1 MKKLASFVAALAII
15 LCSCCNKNCD
25 NAATTPD
32 AVASDQKSEIV
43 RLNVFY
49 TLNDLANAD
58 AAKTIADSLVA
69 ASRNDAG
76 CISYDMFESTTTP
89 GSFIIIETWQND
101 SLLDIHSHAPHFE
114 KYVPQLRALGT
125 MTAQRCTIE
134 E

>member
-15 LCSCCNKNCD
+15 LCSCCNNNCD
-25 NAATTPD
+25 TATPNPD
-32 AVASDQKSEIV
+32 ATAGQKSEIV

-49 TLNDLANAD
+49 TLNDITNAD
-58 AAKTIADSLVA
+58 AAKAIADSLVA

-89 GSFIIIETWQND
+89 GEYIIIETWQND

-114 KYVPQLRALGT
+114 KYVPLLRDLGT
-125 MTAQRCTIE
+125 MATQRCMIME
-134 E
+134 